1 VLEAGEALYLGA
13 NEPHAYLAGEC
24 VECMAASDN
33 VVRAG
38 LTPKFKDVETL
49 TSMLTYVDGPPHI
62 VTGEEI
68 GPNVFRYVTPV
79 NEFLVDRATLSPGSQ
94 ATLPSSP
101 GVSIIMVLSGGGTI
115 EEFPEDSVGGAGL
128 LHSVDAGAVFVASA
142 DTFIRL
148 RTLEHSMVLFRAAE
162 RY

>member
-1 VLEAGEALYLGA
+1 MFCVYMLNYHVLEPGEALYLGA

-79 NEFLVDRATLSPGSQ
+79 KEFLVSHT
-94 ATLPSSP
+94 PS
-101 GVSIIMVLSGGGTI
+101 GDVN
-115 EEFPEDSVGGAGL
+115 
-128 LHSVDAGAVFVASA
+128 LHTDV
-142 DTFIRL
+142 T
-148 RTLEHSMVLFRAAE
+148 
-162 RY
+162 